1 MKTLTTIVL
10 LAIGSV
16 AAFAQGEV
24 KVQNTA
30 GFEVSTNGGFI
41 APRTT
46 GTLST
51 YYISA
56 LFMNGSAAP
65 SLYVTNSG
73 ALFGIIGGG
82 NFVSNNIATTPNQT
96 FQIRTWS
103 FLVGGALGA
112 DWTTLLNNINI
123 SNPLAPKTSTAGLVG
138 LWFGQSTVGT
148 VSPLDIVANP
158 TGFVP
163 ALFGSGAGQVAGY
176 QLNAITLVSVPE
188 PSTLVLA
195 GLGAASLLLFRRR
208 KLA

>member
-1 MKTLTTIVL
+1 MKKLTTIVL

-24 KVQNTA
+24 KLQNTA

-65 SLYVTNSG
+65 SVYVTNSG

-82 NFVSNNIATTPNQT
+82 NFVSNNISTAANQT
-96 FQIRTWS
+96 FQVRTWS
-103 FLVGGALGA
+103 FLVGGALGV

-123 SNPLAPKTSTAGLVG
+123 SNPLAPTTTTAGLVG

-148 VSPLDIVANP
+148 VSPLDVVANP

-176 QLNAITLVSVPE
+176 QLNAITLVPE
-188 PSTLVLA
+188 PSTMVLA

-208 KLA
+208 KQA